1 MVFRSENLSLHEN
14 GLRLLA
20 FAGDLL
26 ILSKTYYSV
35 GRRLTEMLF
44 IDDKAATDGV
54 VGFRQNQQVAGERQ
68 QSVCWRSPATC

>member
-1 MVFRSENLSLHEN
+1 LAEWNGHGENLSLHEN

-35 GRRLTEMLF
+35 GGGFMDKESPVSRQCASRSLAEWNGHGTETSSSA
-44 IDDKAATDGV
+44 D
-54 VGFRQNQQVAGERQ
+54 
-68 QSVCWRSPATC
+68 